1 MSPVISAAAEHAQF
15 VIALGDVPTWIAA
28 GGGLIAAAVVVRQL
42 GMQQTDRGRQTA
54 QLERQLA
61 NDVDATWTPA
71 SNVLILTT
79 PLGSVATQDRAVI
92 VVTNKCPR
100 PIRHVTARIELE
112 NGRVLQPIRVGV
124 MTDNDDL
131 SRHDY
136 RMFNPD
142 QRTEIPLIRPTYMYG
157 FIFEYM
163 IPADD
168 PAHPER
174 TTARPIARF
183 TDDADL
189 TWELDGDL
197 RLKKIT
203 PGQTWRGLRPPDPDR
218 RQLGSQS

>member
-1 MSPVISAAAEHAQF
+1 VNPVISAAAEHAQF
-15 VIALGDVPTWIAA
+15 VIALGDLPTWIAA

-42 GMQQTDRGRQTA
+42 GMQQTDRSRQTA

-61 NDVDATWTPA
+61 NGVDAIWTPA
-71 SNVLILTT
+71 GNVLILTT
-79 PLGSVATQDRAVI
+79 PLGSVPTQDRAVI

-112 NGRVLQPIRVGV
+112 NGRVLRPLMAGV
-124 MTDNDDL
+124 MTDNEDL
-131 SRHDY
+131 SRYDY

-142 QRTEIPLIRPTYMYG
+142 QRTEIPMIRPTYMYG
-157 FIFEYM
+157 FIFEYT

-183 TDDADL
+183 TDDTDL

-197 RLKKIT
+197 RLRKIK
-203 PGQTWRGLRPPDPDR
+203 PRLTWQGLMPPDPGG
-218 RQLGSQS
+218 RQLGGQS